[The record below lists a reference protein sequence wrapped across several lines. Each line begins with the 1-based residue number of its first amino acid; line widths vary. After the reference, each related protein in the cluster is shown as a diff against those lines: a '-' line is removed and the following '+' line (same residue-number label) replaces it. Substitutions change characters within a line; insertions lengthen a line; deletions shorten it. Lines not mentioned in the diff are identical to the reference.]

1 MRITHNE
8 QPLSKKTEFFTLSPQ
23 KGYNGFMTH
32 TIYYFTGTGN
42 SLWTAR
48 ELKKNFKGAELV
60 SIPSVSGKKIEKT
73 NFAGIVF
80 PVYMHRVPYLVADFI
95 KTLPDIKY
103 LYAVAVNG
111 GDVGLTFSHFKKQ
124 LYPFSGRLK
133 AGFSIITPN
142 NYLPFGEAVSGEK
155 RERIFNTARA
165 KIKRIS
171 GIVQNQISSFDKEA
185 NFFHTHLFPGILYST
200 GYKFIHFLDKN
211 FSVEETC
218 NSCGICEKICPVK
231 NIILT
236 EGKPV
241 WNKNCQMCFACI
253 NNCPQNAI
261 QYGGKTRGLKR
272 YRNPEI
278 SLSDLIN

>member
-23 KGYNGFMTH
+23 KGYNGFMAH

-48 ELKKNFKGAELV
+48 ELKKNFKRVELV
-60 SIPSVSGKKIEKT
+60 SIPSVSGEKK
-73 NFAGIVF
+73 
-80 PVYMHRVPYLVADFI
+80 
-95 KTLPDIKY
+95 
-103 LYAVAVNG
+103 
-111 GDVGLTFSHFKKQ
+111 
-124 LYPFSGRLK
+124 
-133 AGFSIITPN
+133 
-142 NYLPFGEAVSGEK
+142 
-155 RERIFNTARA
+155 ERIFNTARA

-185 NFFHTHLFPGILYST
+185 NFFHTHLFPRILYST